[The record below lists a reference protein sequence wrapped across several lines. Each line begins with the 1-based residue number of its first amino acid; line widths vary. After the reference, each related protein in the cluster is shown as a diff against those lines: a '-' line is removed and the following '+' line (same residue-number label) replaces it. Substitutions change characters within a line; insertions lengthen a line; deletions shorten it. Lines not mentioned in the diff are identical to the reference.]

1 MEKIIRDKNFSFND
15 FEILIALLKKYG
27 GLEYTKK
34 LASEHIEKAKNSILF
49 FEPSETKELL
59 LNIADYALVRE
70 A

>member
-1 MEKIIRDKNFSFND
+1 MLATQS
-15 FEILIALLKKYG
+15 LIGLLKKCG

-34 LASEHIEKAKNSILF
+34 LASKYIEKAKNSILF
-49 FEPSETKELL
+49 FEPSATKDLL

>member
-1 MEKIIRDKNFSFND
+1 
-15 FEILIALLKKYG
+15 LIALLKKYG